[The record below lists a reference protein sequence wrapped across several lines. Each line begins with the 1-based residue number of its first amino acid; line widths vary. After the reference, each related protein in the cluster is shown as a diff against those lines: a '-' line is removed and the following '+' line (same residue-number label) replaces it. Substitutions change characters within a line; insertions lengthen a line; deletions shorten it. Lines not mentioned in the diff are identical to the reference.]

1 MTSNLLELQEMLR
14 NLDMGSVQ
22 KVAQGQSGKAA
33 QLLGMDEIKRRG
45 EQMQEAKAEE
55 AEQGMQQPPMVDQFL
70 AASQQ
75 MMGQPAPMPP
85 QMAQAMPPQQQG
97 IGSIMPQ
104 APMQQPKMPPQMPMG
119 QPPQQMPPRMMA
131 GGGQVGTDL
140 MRKPDMSNFGIVE
153 YLMSQGMSRE
163 EAEAQARSATGGSQP
178 LNVGGFIQKY
188 QDGGSV
194 LGGDEYGAVTDE
206 EIEALEREQPGLID
220 NAIEWAKENPLEAAE
235 YGLMGLLTIGTIPVS
250 GIVAGAGVGAAA
262 LGRKLA
268 LKQLGKRAIGLI
280 KNLKPSARAT
290 RTVNRRQPSRTPNSL
305 QDMAD
310 IRAGMI
316 NKEAASV
323 GRRYAAAGGLGAMT
337 AGNILGGGDEEEVAA
352 TPEGDYPDPVGPS
365 LPNFQGPLMP
375 LVTGPQGGS
384 GEELKKDSPE
394 DAPWYK
400 DPKLS
405 NVFQFMTRA
414 GLGLAAG
421 EGDNLGQDIAQA
433 SISGMDYLTE
443 MKNMEREQGR
453 LDAAQSLRESADV
466 RDQERLEIQRDLTAS
481 QIRRNDQSGVSR
493 GSLNDNQAAV
503 SIDEYLSRAG
513 KMPGDPDYE
522 NMRAQLMQIFK
533 AYGTEGL
540 FQAFAEGRRDE
551 SAELQA
557 MVFG

>member
-45 EQMQEAKAEE
+45 EQMQAAKAEE
-55 AEQGMQQPPMVDQFL
+55 AEQGVEQPPMVDQFL

-85 QMAQAMPPQQQG
+85 QMAQAMPPQMPPQQQG
-97 IGSIMPQ
+97 IGSMMPQ
-104 APMQQPKMPPQMPMG
+104 APMQQPQM
-119 QPPQQMPPRMMA
+119 PQQMPPQMMA
-131 GGGQVGTDL
+131 GGGQ
-140 MRKPDMSNFGIVE
+140 
-153 YLMSQGMSRE
+153 
-163 EAEAQARSATGGSQP
+163 
-178 LNVGGFIQKY
+178 VGGFIQKY

-268 LKQLGKRAIGLI
+268 LKQLGKRAIGFI

-365 LPNFQGPLMP
+365 DPNFQGPLMP

-421 EGDNLGQDIAQA
+421 EGNNLGQDIAQA

-466 RDQERLEIQRDLTAS
+466 RDQERLEIERDLTAS
-481 QIRRNDQSGVSR
+481 QIRRNDQSGVSSR

-540 FQAFAEGRRDE
+540 FQAFAEGRRNE

-557 MVFG
+557 RVFG